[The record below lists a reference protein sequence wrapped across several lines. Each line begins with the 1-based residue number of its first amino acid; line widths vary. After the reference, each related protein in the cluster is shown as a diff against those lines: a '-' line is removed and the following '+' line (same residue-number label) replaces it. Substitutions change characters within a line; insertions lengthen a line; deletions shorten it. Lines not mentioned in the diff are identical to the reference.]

1 MRQTVRIAPL
11 RRAGEVV
18 GTITFI
24 AEATERA
31 SDAPEELQRLQAEL
45 QELQN
50 RYSTLRAIVDNLPD
64 FVYAKDP
71 EGRFLIVNRAMAE
84 LVGARAPDDL
94 QGKTDFDL
102 FPPEMAARYA
112 ADERA
117 VLASGRPLIGREE
130 PVWRADGTTIWVS
143 TTKAPLF
150 NGHGMVRGLVGI
162 SRDITRRREAELALR
177 ASEEFLRAIFEHS
190 AIGIG
195 IVDLQG
201 RTLESNAAL
210 QAMLGYPAEELR
222 GRHFAAVTHEDDR
235 AGDER
240 LFADLAAGQIDHY
253 RLHKRYRRRDGA
265 TIWAN
270 VTVSLIRDAAGA
282 PRLAVGM
289 AEDVTHLHEAEEA
302 LRAEKRRL
310 ESLYAISR
318 ELAQTL
324 DLPEVADRALQQIAD
339 MLGGGAGEIFTLDPQ
354 GQRLH
359 LLAASATDAAQM
371 ADLNA
376 RLDLP
381 LGQWLAG
388 WTALARETTVIGD
401 AEADPRWHDLPDGHD
416 WGRSVVSIPLI
427 AGNELLGVLHWHHH
441 EADHFSAEEIS
452 LLRAA
457 AAPLAVALQNARLYQ
472 SVQQM
477 NRQLQQALQ
486 ARDEMIQNVSHELR
500 TPLTLI
506 MGYAELLSDHTLGQ
520 LSEGQAHALNVI
532 TQAGQRLQYMINRL
546 LTLQTVGAEHLLRI
560 PLNLVDLI
568 QEAIRT
574 WQARAAAEGITVHLI
589 HPPTLPL
596 IHGDPGLLFQVFENL
611 IDNAIKFSDGGS
623 EIEIAV
629 AAAEGEVRVS
639 VRDRGIGIPADK
651 LEEIFHLF
659 RQVDGSS
666 TRRYGGM
673 GIGLALC
680 REIVRV
686 HGGRIWAESASV
698 GRGST
703 FYVALPAQ

>member
-1 MRQTVRIAPL
+1 MRSAQLQARDAQGVDSPMPEDQDL
-11 RRAGEVV
+11 SRRSA
-18 GTITFI
+18 
-24 AEATERA
+24 
-31 SDAPEELQRLQAEL
+31 ELQRLQAAL
-45 QELQN
+45 QEVQS
-50 RYSTLRAIVDNLPD
+50 RYSLLRSIIDHLPD
-64 FVYAKDP
+64 LVYAKDC
-71 EGRFLIVNRAMAE
+71 EGCFLIVNRAMAE

-94 QGKTDFDL
+94 QGKSDFDL

-112 ADERA
+112 ADERE
-117 VLASGRPLIGREE
+117 VLATGRPLVGREE
-130 PVWRADGTTIWVS
+130 PVWRADGAMIWVS

-150 NGHGMVRGLVGI
+150 NGHGAIRGLVGI

-177 ASEEFLRAIFEHS
+177 ESEEFLRAVFEHS
-190 AIGIG
+190 AIGMG

-201 RTLESNAAL
+201 RTLRSNAAL
-210 QAMLGYPAEELR
+210 QAMLGYTAEELR
-222 GRHFAAVTHEDDR
+222 GRHFATVTHEDDR
-235 AGDER
+235 AEDER
-240 LFADLAAGQIDHY
+240 LFAELAAGKIDHY
-253 RLHKRYRRRDGA
+253 RVHKRYRRRDGA

-270 VTVSLIRDAAGA
+270 VTVSLIRDAQGA
-282 PRLAVGM
+282 PSLAVGM
-289 AEDVTHLHEAEEA
+289 AEDVTDLHQAEEE

-310 ESLYAISR
+310 EALYAISR

-324 DLPEVADRALQQIAD
+324 DLPEVARRALQQIVH
-339 MLGGGAGEIFTLDPQ
+339 MLDGGAGEIFALDQ
-354 GQRLH
+354 QSQRLQ
-359 LLAASATDAAQM
+359 LLASSAADAAQM

-388 WTALARETTVIGD
+388 WTALARETTVVGD
-401 AEADPRWHDLPDGHD
+401 AEADPRWHDLPAGYD
-416 WGRSVVSIPLI
+416 WGRSVVSVPLV
-427 AGNELLGVLHWHHH
+427 AGDDVLGVLHWHHP
-441 EADHFSAEEIS
+441 EADHFAPEEIS
-452 LLRAA
+452 LLHAV
-457 AAPLAVALQNARLYQ
+457 AAPLAIALQNARLYQ
-472 SVQQM
+472 SVQQI

-506 MGYAELLSDHTLGQ
+506 MGYTELLSDHTLGQ
-520 LSEGQAHALNVI
+520 LSEGQVHALNVI

-546 LTLQTVGAEHLLRI
+546 LTLQTVGMEHVLRI

-568 QEAIRT
+568 QEAIRA
-574 WQARAAAEGITVHLI
+574 WQARAAAEGVAIHLI
-589 HPPTLPL
+589 PPPTLPM
-596 IHGDPGLLFQVFENL
+596 IQGDPGLLFQVFENL

-623 EIEIAV
+623 RVEIEIT
-629 AAAEGEVRVS
+629 AAKGEVRVS
-639 VRDRGIGIPADK
+639 VRDQGIGIPSEK
-651 LEEIFHLF
+651 LEEIFQLF

-686 HGGRIWAESASV
+686 HGGRIWAESAGV

-703 FYVALPAQ
+703 FFVALPVS